1 MATVDVAK
9 IKIRRGTNVDRQK
22 IVLDSGEL
30 GFTTDTQRVF
40 VGDGSTAGGVVVGNK
55 NFNVGSRTT
64 NPIAGKSNLGD
75 LVFGT
80 DNKLYSLSGSNP
92 YSTSSWL
99 MLSPRVDQTTIN
111 YNADGKLYVAATYVD
126 TAGDGLSLVGSTMSI
141 DVKAGASANLFTFDG
156 GQLAAGVINDDIHG
170 NLGFQANAT
179 SQHHTDA
186 STTQP
191 GFMST
196 SNFDKLD
203 AAPDYDT
210 LDDTNSTL
218 VVNMINAGSSTK
230 INSNRINFGGTITGQ
245 SNSSQSLVRVLGN
258 TITKKISATAA
269 TTPYSFLN
277 REDFPGQ
284 IQYTSIPTD
293 RIDDLGDYQNYI
305 FQTNGV
311 ASANWANKA
320 FRIMAGDGTVYAY
333 FIDNGAG
340 ATFYDT
346 AEGYQDSQPN
356 ETVVEISWDADPVV
370 LYASIVSA
378 INTTTNYY
386 NERIFDCWTD
396 GNTSPNAIYIQGLI
410 KGTVVSSGDFH
421 YPDFSARASGNQT
434 DYTPTG
440 VGNFETADHYPSS
453 EITVN
458 GKNAGKASKGS
469 LGLEMFG
476 WIALSSTTAPAV
488 GYRPEGITEVHTI
501 ANFPTGDNLN
511 VNTMAANSA
520 EYFLLYDCYFNR
532 YCVYYY
538 EASSSSSLVIPN
550 ISNNLDH
557 IGYTTYFIPV
567 AFAAGDSIDTIG
579 QNTAN
584 AINSFLYNDPND
596 TTSTLGIS
604 PYEADYTSPTLS
616 LSANLPG
623 RTGGLTPRLFKYP
636 GYKANAAASGTV
648 ATTYTSHSR
657 LGEPD
662 VGALKTSFYDAYTQ
676 TYSGEPGFGQASELL
691 VLPRYDSG
699 TGSPALYAG
708 TNGNVT
714 EGAQTNGAVL
724 IKFR

>member
-230 INSNRINFGGTITGQ
+230 IDTDRVDFGGSISGQ
-245 SNSSQSLVRVLGN
+245 SNSSQSLVRVTGS
-258 TITKKISATAA
+258 TISKKISAAAA

-284 IQYTSIPTD
+284 VQYTSIPTN
-293 RIDDLGDYQNYI
+293 RISDIGQFQNYV
-305 FQTNGV
+305 FQINGV
-311 ASANWANKA
+311 ASANWVNKA
-320 FRIMAGDGTVYAY
+320 FRIMAGDGTVYTY
-333 FIDNGAG
+333 FVDNGTG
-340 ATFYDT
+340 AVTTY
-346 AEGYQDSQPN
+346 EGLAPN
-356 ETVVEISWDADPVV
+356 ETVREISWNVDPVT
-370 LYASIVSA
+370 LYQNIVNSIN
-378 INTTTNYY
+378 NTTNTL
-386 NERIFDCWTD
+386 NEKIFDCWTD

-410 KGTVVSSGDFH
+410 KSQVISSAAFH
-421 YPDFSARASGNQT
+421 FPNVGGT
-434 DYTPTG
+434 DYTPAG

-453 EITVN
+453 EITVTSPVGRN
-458 GKNAGKASKGS
+458 TGNASKGS

-476 WIALSSTTAPAV
+476 WVALSSTTDPAV
-488 GYRPEGITEVHTI
+488 GYEPAGIKEVHTI

-538 EASSSSSLVIPN
+538 EASSSSSLVIPD
-550 ISNNLDH
+550 ISDNLDH

-567 AFAAGDSIDTIG
+567 AFAAGDTTDTVG
-579 QNTAN
+579 DNTAD
-584 AINSFLYNDPND
+584 AINNFYYNDPND
-596 TTSTLGIS
+596 ANSTLVK
-604 PYEADYTSPTLS
+604 PYNAEYTSPTLTLTS
-616 LSANLPG
+616 NLPG
-623 RTGGLTPRLFKYP
+623 KTGGLTPRLFKYP

-648 ATTYTSHSR
+648 TTTYTSNVTE
-657 LGEPD
+657 GQPD
-662 VGALKTSFYDAYTQ
+662 VGALKSAFYDAYT
-676 TYSGEPGFGQASELL
+676 TSYSGQPGFGESGDLI
-691 VLPRYDSG
+691 VLPRYSG
-699 TGSPALYAG
+699 APTALYAG